1 MLFRSTLSEPRA
13 ATDKDNVTAES
24 MPPDKPK
31 TTPSELASFTL
42 VLMKLF
48 IMSKVSL
55 EISTLY
61 DKEGLN

>member
-1 MLFRSTLSEPRA
+1 
-13 ATDKDNVTAES
+13 

>member
-1 MLFRSTLSEPRA
+1 MCIRDS
-13 ATDKDNVTAES
+13 TDKDNVTAES

-31 TTPSELASFTL
+31 TTPLELASLTL

-48 IMSKVSL
+48 IISKVSL
-55 EISTLY
+55 ETSTIY